1 MSSFEDNQL
10 LAEELPF
17 NNLTHQ
23 QFNAIIGNWS
33 REIDIDLYQL
43 IPNPDKFDE
52 NDSEIMLNTPVS
64 NYCTVDDMQKM
75 LDQAGS
81 KALSIIHCNIR
92 SLSKNISLLSDL
104 ANTFSRK
111 PDI

>member
-33 REIDIDLYQL
+33 REIDI
-43 IPNPDKFDE
+43 
-52 NDSEIMLNTPVS
+52 
-64 NYCTVDDMQKM
+64 
-75 LDQAGS
+75 G
-81 KALSIIHCNIR
+81 
-92 SLSKNISLLSDL
+92 
-104 ANTFSRK
+104 
-111 PDI
+111 

>member
-33 REIDIDLYQL
+33 PEIDTDLYQL
-43 IPNPDKFDE
+43 IPNSDKFDE
-52 NDSEIMLNTPVS
+52 NDSEIIVPN
-64 NYCTVDDMQKM
+64 CTN
-75 LDQAGS
+75 
-81 KALSIIHCNIR
+81 CNH
-92 SLSKNISLLSDL
+92 L
-104 ANTFSRK
+104 FK
-111 PDI
+111 PE